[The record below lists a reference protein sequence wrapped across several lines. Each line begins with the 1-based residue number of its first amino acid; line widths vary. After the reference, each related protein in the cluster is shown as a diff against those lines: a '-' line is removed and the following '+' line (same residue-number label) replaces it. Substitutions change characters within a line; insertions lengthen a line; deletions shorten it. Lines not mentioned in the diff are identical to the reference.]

1 MNANILEKI
10 KKLKNPKIWIP
21 VSILI
26 VLVIAGLAYWLATKK
41 DDVTYMTEKARIG
54 NINQVVEATG
64 EVAAVNLV
72 NVGAQVSGQIK
83 KLYVVLG
90 QEVKQG
96 DMIAEIDSKTQE
108 NTLNTD
114 KAKLANYKAQL
125 EARKILLNVARKQY
139 DRELV
144 LIKTNS
150 TSQQNLENAKDT
162 YATARANVN
171 EMESLIKQTQITI
184 NTDETNLGYTKIRAP
199 LNGTIVSVPVE
210 EGQTVNANQ
219 TTPTIVQIANLGDM
233 EIDIQI
239 SEGDITKVKPGMP
252 VDYTILSE
260 PNTIFHAKLDSI
272 DPGLTTLTDGSYNKS
287 SSSSSSSSSTSTA
300 AVYYYGR
307 SYVKNDK
314 GKLRIG
320 MMTQNTILV
329 SSAEKVL
336 VVPTI
341 AITNRNDKYFVRVL
355 TDKNKV
361 EKRDVETGISDGVY
375 TEITSGLA
383 EGEQVITS
391 EVGKNEKVG
400 STSTRSRPPRI

>member
-1 MNANILEKI
+1 MLEKI
-10 KKLKNPKIWIP
+10 KTLKNPKVWIP
-21 VSILI
+21 VSAII
-26 VLVIAGLAYWLATKK
+26 VLLVASLSVWFATR
-41 DDVTYMTEKARIG
+41 DDDIIYMTEKVRTG
-54 NINQVVEATG
+54 NISQVVEATG

-72 NVGAQVSGQIK
+72 SVGAQVSGQIK

-96 DMIAEIDSKTQE
+96 EMIAEIDSQTQE

-114 KAKLANYKAQL
+114 RAKLDNYKAQL
-125 EARKILLNVARKQY
+125 EARKIILNISRKQY
-139 DRELV
+139 ERELV

-150 TSQQNLENAKDT
+150 TSQQNLENARDA

-171 EMESLIKQTQITI
+171 EMESLIRQTQIAI

-219 TTPTIVQIANLGDM
+219 TTPTIVQIANLNDM
-233 EIDIQI
+233 EIDIEI
-239 SEGDITKVKPGMP
+239 SEGDITKVKPGMD

-260 PNTIFHAKLDSI
+260 PNTVFHAKLDSI
-272 DPGLTTLTDGSYNKS
+272 DPGLTTLTDGSYDKSGSSGSSGS
-287 SSSSSSSSSTSTA
+287 SSSTA

-307 SYVKNDK
+307 AYVDNPD

-320 MMTQNTILV
+320 MMTQNTIHV
-329 SSAEKVL
+329 SSAENVL
-336 VVPTI
+336 IVPS
-341 AITNRNDKYFVRVL
+341 ITVTSRQGKHAVRVL

-361 EKRDVETGISDGVY
+361 ERRNVEVGISDGVF
-375 TEITSGLA
+375 TEIRSGLS
-383 EGEQVITS
+383 EGELVISSEVSKGEQVGETS
-391 EVGKNEKVG
+391 
-400 STSTRSRPPRI
+400 RMRRPRI

>member
-1 MNANILEKI
+1 MNANMLEKI
-10 KKLKNPKIWIP
+10 KKRKNPKVWIP
-21 VSILI
+21 VSAII
-26 VLVIAGLAYWLATKK
+26 VIVIAALTYWLATSE
-41 DDVTYMTEKARIG
+41 DDITYMTEKARVG
-54 NINQVVEATG
+54 NISQVVEATG

-96 DMIAEIDSKTQE
+96 DMIAEIDSQTQE

-114 KAKLANYKAQL
+114 RAKLANYKAQL
-125 EARKILLNVARKQY
+125 EARKILLNIAKKQY

-150 TSQQNLENAKDT
+150 TSQQNLENARDT

-272 DPGLTTLTDGSYNKS
+272 DPGLTTLTDGSYSKS
-287 SSSSSSSSSTSTA
+287 STSSSSSSTSTA

-307 SYVKNDK
+307 SYVKNDE

-329 SSAEKVL
+329 SSAENVL

-341 AITNRNDKYFVRVL
+341 ALTNRNDQYFVRIL

-361 EKRDVETGISDGVY
+361 EKRDVEIGISDGVY

-383 EGEQVITS
+383 EGDQVITS

-400 STSTRSRPPRI
+400 SSSTRSRPPRI

>member
-1 MNANILEKI
+1 MNANMLEKI
-10 KKLKNPKIWIP
+10 KKLKNPKVWIP
-21 VSILI
+21 VSAII
-26 VLVIAGLAYWLATKK
+26 VIVIAALTYWLATSE
-41 DDVTYMTEKARIG
+41 DDITYMTEKARVG
-54 NINQVVEATG
+54 NISQVVEATG

-90 QEVKQG
+90 REVKQG
-96 DMIAEIDSKTQE
+96 DMIAEIDSQTQE

-114 KAKLANYKAQL
+114 RAKLANYKAQL
-125 EARKILLNVARKQY
+125 EARKILLNIAKKQY

-150 TSQQNLENAKDT
+150 TSQQNLENARDT

-272 DPGLTTLTDGSYNKS
+272 DPGLTTLTDGSYSKS
-287 SSSSSSSSSTSTA
+287 STSSSSSSTSTA

-307 SYVKNDK
+307 SYVKNDE

-329 SSAEKVL
+329 SSAENVL

-341 AITNRNDKYFVRVL
+341 ALTNRNDQYFVRIL

-361 EKRDVETGISDGVY
+361 EKRDVEIGISDGVY

-383 EGEQVITS
+383 EGDQVITS

-400 STSTRSRPPRI
+400 SSSTRSRPPRI

>member
-1 MNANILEKI
+1 MLEKI

-21 VSILI
+21 LATVVLLGI
-26 VLVIAGLAYWLATKK
+26 VLLTVWWTRRGN
-41 DDVTYMTEKARIG
+41 DVTYMTEKVRTG
-54 NINQVVEATG
+54 NISQVVEATG

-96 DMIAEIDSKTQE
+96 QMIAEIDSQTQE

-114 KAKLANYKAQL
+114 RAKLDNYKAQL
-125 EARKILLNVARKQY
+125 EARKIVLNVSKRQY

-144 LIKTNS
+144 LIKTDS
-150 TSQQNLENAKDT
+150 TSQQNLENARDA

-171 EMESLIKQTQITI
+171 EMESLIRQTQIAI

-199 LNGTIVSVPVE
+199 LDGTIVSVPVE

-219 TTPTIVQIANLGDM
+219 TTPTIVQIANLNDM
-233 EIDIQI
+233 EIDIEI
-239 SEGDITKVKPGMP
+239 SEGDITKVKPGMA

-260 PNTIFHAKLDSI
+260 PNRVFHATLDSI
-272 DPGLTTLTDGSYNKS
+272 DPGLTTLTDGSYDKS
-287 SSSSSSSSSTSTA
+287 SSGSSSGSSSTNA

-307 SYVKNDK
+307 AYVNNTE

-320 MMTQNTILV
+320 MLTQNTIQV
-329 SSAEKVL
+329 SSAENVL
-336 VVPTI
+336 VVPNITI
-341 AITNRNDKYFVRVL
+341 STQKGKHVVRVL
-355 TDKNKV
+355 TGKNQV
-361 EKRDVETGISDGVY
+361 EQREVETGISDGVY
-375 TEITSGLA
+375 TEIKSGLS
-383 EGEQVITS
+383 EGEQVISS
-391 EVGKNEKVG
+391 EVVKGEQVG
-400 STSTRSRPPRI
+400 ETTRMRRPRI

>member
-1 MNANILEKI
+1 MNANMLEKI
-10 KKLKNPKIWIP
+10 KKLKNPKVWIP
-21 VSILI
+21 VSAII
-26 VLVIAGLAYWLATKK
+26 VIVIAALTYWLATSE
-41 DDVTYMTEKARIG
+41 DDITYMTEKARVG
-54 NINQVVEATG
+54 NISQVVEATC

-96 DMIAEIDSKTQE
+96 DMIAEIDSQTQE

-114 KAKLANYKAQL
+114 RAKLANYKAQL
-125 EARKILLNVARKQY
+125 EARKILLNIAKKQY

-150 TSQQNLENAKDT
+150 TSQQNLENARDT

-272 DPGLTTLTDGSYNKS
+272 DPGLTTLTDGSYSKS
-287 SSSSSSSSSTSTA
+287 STSSSSSSTSTA

-307 SYVKNDK
+307 SYVKNDE

-329 SSAEKVL
+329 SSAENVL

-341 AITNRNDKYFVRVL
+341 ALTNRNDQYFVRIL

-361 EKRDVETGISDGVY
+361 EKRDVEIGISDGVY

-383 EGEQVITS
+383 EGDQVITS

-400 STSTRSRPPRI
+400 SSSTRSRPPRI

>member
-1 MNANILEKI
+1 MLEKI
-10 KKLKNPKIWIP
+10 KKLKNPKVWIP
-21 VSILI
+21 VSAII
-26 VLVIAGLAYWLATKK
+26 VIVIAALTYWLATSK
-41 DDVTYMTEKARIG
+41 DDITYMTEKARIG
-54 NINQVVEATG
+54 NVSQVVEATG

-96 DMIAEIDSKTQE
+96 DMIAEIDSQTQE

-114 KAKLANYKAQL
+114 RAKLANYKAQL
-125 EARKILLNVARKQY
+125 EARKILLNIAKKQY

-150 TSQQNLENAKDT
+150 TSQQNLENARDT

-272 DPGLTTLTDGSYNKS
+272 DPGLTTLTDGSYSKS
-287 SSSSSSSSSTSTA
+287 STSSSSSSTSTA

-307 SYVKNDK
+307 SYVKNDE

-329 SSAEKVL
+329 SSAENVL

-341 AITNRNDKYFVRVL
+341 ALTNRNDKYFVRIL

-361 EKRDVETGISDGVY
+361 EKRDVEIGISDGVY

-383 EGEQVITS
+383 EGDQVITS

-400 STSTRSRPPRI
+400 SSSTRSRPPRI

>member
-1 MNANILEKI
+1 MNANMLEKI
-10 KKLKNPKIWIP
+10 KKLKNPKVWIP
-21 VSILI
+21 VSAII
-26 VLVIAGLAYWLATKK
+26 VIVIAALTYWLATSK
-41 DDVTYMTEKARIG
+41 DDITYMTEKARIG
-54 NINQVVEATG
+54 NVSQVVEATG

-96 DMIAEIDSKTQE
+96 DMIAEIDSQTQE

-114 KAKLANYKAQL
+114 RAKLANYKAQL
-125 EARKILLNVARKQY
+125 EARKILLNIAKKQY

-150 TSQQNLENAKDT
+150 TSQQNLENARDT

-272 DPGLTTLTDGSYNKS
+272 DPGLTTLTDGSYSKS
-287 SSSSSSSSSTSTA
+287 STSSSSSSTSTA

-307 SYVKNDK
+307 SYVKNDE

-329 SSAEKVL
+329 SSAENVL

-341 AITNRNDKYFVRVL
+341 ALTNRNDKYFVRIL

-361 EKRDVETGISDGVY
+361 EKRDVEIGISDGVY
-375 TEITSGLA
+375 TEITYGLA
-383 EGEQVITS
+383 EGDQVITS

-400 STSTRSRPPRI
+400 SSSTRSRPPRI

>member
-1 MNANILEKI
+1 MNANMLEKI
-10 KKLKNPKIWIP
+10 KKLKNPKVWIP
-21 VSILI
+21 VSAII
-26 VLVIAGLAYWLATKK
+26 VIVIAALTYWLATSE
-41 DDVTYMTEKARIG
+41 DDITYMTEKARVG
-54 NINQVVEATG
+54 NISQVVEATG

-96 DMIAEIDSKTQE
+96 DMIAEIDSQTQE

-114 KAKLANYKAQL
+114 RAKLANYKAQL
-125 EARKILLNVARKQY
+125 EARKILLNIAKKQY

-150 TSQQNLENAKDT
+150 TSQQNLENARDT

-272 DPGLTTLTDGSYNKS
+272 DPGLTTLTDGSYSKS
-287 SSSSSSSSSTSTA
+287 STSSSSSSTSTA

-307 SYVKNDK
+307 SYVKNDE

-329 SSAEKVL
+329 SSAENVL

-341 AITNRNDKYFVRVL
+341 ALTNRNDQYFVRIL

-361 EKRDVETGISDGVY
+361 EKRDVEIGISDGAY

-383 EGEQVITS
+383 EGDQVITS

-400 STSTRSRPPRI
+400 SSSTRSRPPRI

>member
-1 MNANILEKI
+1 MLEKI
-10 KKLKNPKIWIP
+10 KTLKNPKVWIP
-21 VSILI
+21 VSAI
-26 VLVIAGLAYWLATKK
+26 VVLLVASLSVWFATR
-41 DDVTYMTEKARIG
+41 DDDIIYMTEKVRTG
-54 NINQVVEATG
+54 NISQVVEATG

-72 NVGAQVSGQIK
+72 SVGAQVSGQIK

-96 DMIAEIDSKTQE
+96 EMIAEIDSQTQE

-114 KAKLANYKAQL
+114 RAKLDNYKAQL
-125 EARKILLNVARKQY
+125 EARKIILNISRKQY
-139 DRELV
+139 ERELV

-150 TSQQNLENAKDT
+150 TSQQNLENARDA

-171 EMESLIKQTQITI
+171 EMESLIRQTQIAI

-219 TTPTIVQIANLGDM
+219 TTPTIVQIANLNDM
-233 EIDIQI
+233 EIDIEI
-239 SEGDITKVKPGMP
+239 SEGDITKVKPGMD

-260 PNTIFHAKLDSI
+260 PNTVFHAKLDSI
-272 DPGLTTLTDGSYNKS
+272 DPGLTTLTDGSYDKSGSSGSSGS
-287 SSSSSSSSSTSTA
+287 SSSTA

-307 SYVKNDK
+307 AYVDNPD

-320 MMTQNTILV
+320 MMTQNTIHV
-329 SSAEKVL
+329 SSAENVL
-336 VVPTI
+336 IVPS
-341 AITNRNDKYFVRVL
+341 ITVTSRQGKHAVRVL

-361 EKRDVETGISDGVY
+361 ERRNVEVGISDGVF
-375 TEITSGLA
+375 TEIRSGLS
-383 EGEQVITS
+383 EGELVISSEVSKGEQVGETS
-391 EVGKNEKVG
+391 
-400 STSTRSRPPRI
+400 RMRRPRI

>member
-1 MNANILEKI
+1 MNANMLEKI
-10 KKLKNPKIWIP
+10 KKLKNPKVWIP
-21 VSILI
+21 VSAII
-26 VLVIAGLAYWLATKK
+26 VIVIAALTYWLATSK
-41 DDVTYMTEKARIG
+41 DDITYMTEKARIG
-54 NINQVVEATG
+54 NVSQVVEATG

-96 DMIAEIDSKTQE
+96 DMIAEIDSQTQE

-114 KAKLANYKAQL
+114 RAKLANYKAQL
-125 EARKILLNVARKQY
+125 EARKILLNIAKKQY

-150 TSQQNLENAKDT
+150 TSQQNLENARDT

-272 DPGLTTLTDGSYNKS
+272 DPGLTTLTDGSYSKS
-287 SSSSSSSSSTSTA
+287 STSSSSSSTSTA

-307 SYVKNDK
+307 SYVKNDE

-329 SSAEKVL
+329 SSAENVL

-341 AITNRNDKYFVRVL
+341 ALTNRNDKYFVRIL

-361 EKRDVETGISDGVY
+361 EKRDVEIGISDGVY

-383 EGEQVITS
+383 EGDQVITS

-400 STSTRSRPPRI
+400 SSSTRSRPPRI

>member
-1 MNANILEKI
+1 MNANMLEKI
-10 KKLKNPKIWIP
+10 KKLKNPKVWIP
-21 VSILI
+21 VSAII
-26 VLVIAGLAYWLATKK
+26 VIVIAALTYWLATSE
-41 DDVTYMTEKARIG
+41 DDITYMTEKARVG
-54 NINQVVEATG
+54 NISQVVEATG

-96 DMIAEIDSKTQE
+96 DMIAEIDSQTQE

-114 KAKLANYKAQL
+114 RAKLANYKAQL
-125 EARKILLNVARKQY
+125 EARKILLNIAKKQY

-150 TSQQNLENAKDT
+150 TSQQNLENARDT

-272 DPGLTTLTDGSYNKS
+272 DPGLTTLTDGSYSKS
-287 SSSSSSSSSTSTA
+287 STSSSSSSTSTA

-307 SYVKNDK
+307 SYVKNDE

-329 SSAEKVL
+329 SSAENVL
-336 VVPTI
+336 LVPTI
-341 AITNRNDKYFVRVL
+341 ALTNRNDQYFVRIL

-361 EKRDVETGISDGVY
+361 EKRDVEIGISDGVY

-383 EGEQVITS
+383 EGDQVITS

-400 STSTRSRPPRI
+400 SSSTRSRPPRI

>member
-1 MNANILEKI
+1 MLEKI
-10 KKLKNPKIWIP
+10 KKLKNPKVWIP
-21 VSILI
+21 VSVLI
-26 VLVIAGLAYWLATKK
+26 ALIAGLLVYWLATKK
-41 DDVTYMTEKARIG
+41 DDVTYMTEKARLG
-54 NINQVVEATG
+54 NISQVVEATG

-96 DMIAEIDSKTQE
+96 DMIAEIDSQTQE

-125 EARKILLNVARKQY
+125 QARKILLNVAKKQY

-260 PNTIFHAKLDSI
+260 PNTVFHAKLDSI
-272 DPGLTTLTDGSYNKS
+272 DPGLTTLTDGSYSKS
-287 SSSSSSSSSTSTA
+287 NTSSSSSSTSTA

-307 SYVKNDK
+307 SYVKNDE

-329 SSAEKVL
+329 SSAENVL

-341 AITNRNDKYFVRVL
+341 ALSNRNDKYFVRIL

-361 EKRDVETGISDGVY
+361 EKRDVEIGISDGVY

-400 STSTRSRPPRI
+400 SSSTRSRPPRI

>member
-1 MNANILEKI
+1 MNANMLEKI
-10 KKLKNPKIWIP
+10 KKLKNPKVWIP
-21 VSILI
+21 VSVLI
-26 VLVIAGLAYWLATKK
+26 ALIAGLLVYWLATKK
-41 DDVTYMTEKARIG
+41 DDVTYMTEKARLG
-54 NINQVVEATG
+54 NISQGVEATG

-96 DMIAEIDSKTQE
+96 DMIAEIDSQTQE

-125 EARKILLNVARKQY
+125 QARKILLNVAKKQY

-260 PNTIFHAKLDSI
+260 PNTVFHAKLDSI
-272 DPGLTTLTDGSYNKS
+272 DPGLTTLTDGSYSKS
-287 SSSSSSSSSTSTA
+287 NTSSSSSSTSTA

-307 SYVKNDK
+307 SYVKNDE

-329 SSAEKVL
+329 SSAENVL

-341 AITNRNDKYFVRVL
+341 ALSNRNDKYFVRIL

-361 EKRDVETGISDGVY
+361 EKRDVEIGISDGVY

-400 STSTRSRPPRI
+400 SSSTRSRPPRI